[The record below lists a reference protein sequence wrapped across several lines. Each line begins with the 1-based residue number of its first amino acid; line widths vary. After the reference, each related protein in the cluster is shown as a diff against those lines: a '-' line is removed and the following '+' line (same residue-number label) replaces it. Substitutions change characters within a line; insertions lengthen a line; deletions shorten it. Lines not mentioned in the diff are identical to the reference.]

1 MTVGPGGYAAFT
13 AVARAGADAV
23 AGDDYGFIV
32 LRRGTVTR
40 RIPYAF
46 TVERPGLESITPKKL
61 VSFQIG
67 DTRKGESKVSS
78 YRWPAAPFGP
88 PASYTGP
95 PLDETGAEQLYVTEL
110 AQPAVNMGVAVI
122 LQSGGSLIDPFF
134 LASRDENDVTG
145 YTGTPVNV
153 NGYMFSYRADVQAAG
168 IQYPRQG
175 QYFVSVDSGK
185 SDFTGQSFAGQYL
198 LHAWL
203 NDVLPPLAAMVTTTV
218 AAGHPTI
225 IARTIDLQAGVD
237 PLSLVFAYGDTLI
250 GAVAYDPI
258 SGYAVFPLPRV
269 GPAAEAREDRV
280 DLPRERLP
288 GGQERRPGGRGHL
301 DPPEH
306 RLRPDEAERREPSDG
321 PMALPGAGRLPG
333 ARGRGCSSRRARRGG
348 SPRSRSPRTAP
359 RSRRS
364 CAGRPG
370 CTRRPGTAGA
380 SRSASTT
387 SAQPSP
393 TRPDRR
399 HCRRSASRSARS
411 SAVTDQRVAVITGGS
426 SGIGAALARDLRKEG
441 WTCVLVARGEERL
454 RELAGELGAEAEV
467 CDVGDRAAVEALAA
481 RVTAR
486 HPKIDLLVNN
496 AGLPARADFLGEPDR
511 IEAVMRVNYLGSVWC
526 LRAFL
531 PALEAA
537 APSDVV
543 NVVSV
548 AGTVAVPQSGPYAA
562 SKHAQLAFSRATA
575 AQLRQRGI
583 RVHTILPGF
592 AETPGLP
599 AVQRDPEG
607 ASTGRSSAPSG
618 SPGRSWPRSATTAA
632 RASCRGSTV
641 RSRGRRRSRPG
652 LMARVLARGKYRGTA
667 A

>member
-1 MTVGPGGYAAFT
+1 M
-13 AVARAGADAV
+13 
-23 AGDDYGFIV
+23 
-32 LRRGTVTR
+32 
-40 RIPYAF
+40 
-46 TVERPGLESITPKKL
+46 
-61 VSFQIG
+61 
-67 DTRKGESKVSS
+67 
-78 YRWPAAPFGP
+78 
-88 PASYTGP
+88 
-95 PLDETGAEQLYVTEL
+95 
-110 AQPAVNMGVAVI
+110 
-122 LQSGGSLIDPFF
+122 
-134 LASRDENDVTG
+134 
-145 YTGTPVNV
+145 NV
-153 NGYMFSYRADVQAAG
+153 NGYMFGYRADVQAAG

-175 QYFVSVDSGK
+175 QYFVAVDSGK

-258 SGYAVFPLPRV
+258 SGYAVFPLPASVPPLKLGKTQSIFLASDFQEDKNVDQAGEVTSILPNTAFVPAKLNVVSHPTVQWLFPER
-269 GPAAEAREDRV
+269 GDCLARAPAA
-280 DLPRERLP
+280 
-288 GGQERRPGGRGHL
+288 
-301 DPPEH
+301 
-306 RLRPDEAERREPSDG
+306 
-321 PMALPGAGRLPG
+321 
-333 ARGRGCSSRRARRGG
+333 ARRGE
-348 SPRSRSPRTAP
+348 RDTADRQGHVHRGRHA

-364 CAGRPG
+364 RAGRPG

-387 SAQPSP
+387 SARPSP

-426 SGIGAALARDLRKEG
+426 SGIGAALARDLRQEG

-467 CDVGDRAAVEALAA
+467 CDVGDRAAVDALAA

-486 HPKIDLLVNN
+486 HPKINLLVNN
-496 AGLPARADFLGEPDR
+496 AGLPGAGGLPRGEADR

-531 PALEAA
+531 PGARGGRARRTSSTSSRSR
-537 APSDVV
+537 APSP
-543 NVVSV
+543 SR
-548 AGTVAVPQSGPYAA
+548 QSGPYAA

-592 AETPGLP
+592 AETPGFP
-599 AVQRDPEG
+599 QYSVIPKAFHWTIIGPERI
-607 ASTGRSSAPSG
+607 ARSIM
-618 SPGRSWPRSATTAA
+618 AA
-632 RASCRGSTV
+632 IRHDRRESFVPWYYRTV
-641 RSRGRRRSRPG
+641 AWLQALAPG
-652 LMARVLARGKYRGTA
+652 LMARVLARGKYTRHRRVACDKQCLDAPAGVPGATRSARCRRAGPGRARRPCVIPVTETSSPPIMKSMWIELRLRRARSASERPSSEPSPRAMWLA
-667 A
+667 AFSSRSVS